1 MSNLDAVEWKTRTKT
16 KLTYSFSS
24 LTPQGWLLRKTL
36 VAMTSSHSKQNP
48 VRSIPSIQRPDYSPF
63 RCTTLGNGIN
73 EGKSKLQGKKQT
85 ENGPVIL
92 IWLFCHLLFSKRT
105 SEDKTCISKLPPGIS
120 CLASLCPNSY
130 RLALLC
136 VWDEQKQSN
145 CPLWMIFRPTLNSTF
160 EKLCWNGPPYVRK
173 RRMRTPPSCQCPR
186 LSQTCACTRWNFLKW
201 TETTSLIN
209 ITVARQHQLE
219 ALFTS
224 CLLTK

>member
-1 MSNLDAVEWKTRTKT
+1 MSNNFV
-16 KLTYSFSS
+16 FCN
-24 LTPQGWLLRKTL
+24 
-36 VAMTSSHSKQNP
+36 SHSKQNP
-48 VRSIPSIQRPDYSPF
+48 VRSIPSIQRPDDSPF

-136 VWDEQKQSN
+136 VWDEQMQSN
-145 CPLWMIFRPTLNSTF
+145 CPLWMIFWLNLTQLLENCVEMGRPMSKNDV
-160 EKLCWNGPPYVRK
+160 C
-173 RRMRTPPSCQCPR
+173 MRTLPSCQCLR
-186 LSQTCACTRWNFLKW
+186 LSQTCACIR
-201 TETTSLIN
+201 
-209 ITVARQHQLE
+209 
-219 ALFTS
+219 
-224 CLLTK
+224 